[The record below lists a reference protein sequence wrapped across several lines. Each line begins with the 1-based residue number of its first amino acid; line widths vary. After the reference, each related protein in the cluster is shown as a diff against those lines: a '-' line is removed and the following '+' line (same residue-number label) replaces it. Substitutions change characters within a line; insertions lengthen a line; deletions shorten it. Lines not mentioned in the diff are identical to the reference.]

1 MRLTIRIHDPR
12 ITADLSAEPH
22 IDVDVD
28 VRGARLHDRT
38 LEDIVRATGVDA
50 AVAVGAAGAGA
61 DMDGSVVVDGRRVGV
76 HDPLGS
82 VSLHNGSIVEVSRSA
97 VSAHDRLASDASAL
111 VSVAGGLD
119 SGATFVIPQGR
130 HHIGRGHTNVVR
142 LNDPTVSRRH
152 ARLQID
158 PDGTVTVTDANST
171 NGTRAGVAFVDT
183 RRVDQRSTLTLGA
196 TQLRIEP
203 FTADPRRPGDA
214 TTRPAARVP
223 RSLAEGTM
231 PFNRPPRMA
240 PRPGPGPVPLPTAPR
255 GVGGHTPF
263 SWAMFLA
270 PLAIGLVMAKIFGPM
285 FAVFALL
292 SPVMMVASW
301 FEQSRRA
308 RRSSRSGSR
317 AFRQALDAFA
327 IRVAQEHADES
338 SRRTSAAPDLALLHR
353 RALDGDQRLWERRTG
368 HTDFLSVRVGTTA
381 LPWAPALDAR
391 GHNPPDAAVTEI
403 LDAHDTLHDTPL
415 LVDLGPGNVVGV
427 SGPRGVARAVARS
440 LIAQAV
446 VHAGPADLAIRV
458 LAADE
463 HRARWGYLS
472 WLPHVEDLFALSVA
486 DEATVTLTIVDDPAG
501 SLGHHA
507 VRGALPAAADD
518 RRSAVV
524 LAGTAA
530 ELPSECTAV
539 VLCTD
544 DLGRARVLFPGRGQ
558 SQDGVLLMGAG
569 IDVATEQARSLA
581 RYTDPD
587 RDRADAALPAEVAL
601 ATLLGH
607 AVDDADA
614 IAAAWAAHGAES
626 LPIALGVGGAGVVTI
641 DLASDGPHVLIGGT
655 TGSGKS
661 ELLRS
666 IIAGLVASAS
676 PDDLNLVLID
686 YKGGSAFDACARLPH
701 TVGLVTDLD
710 ERLGERALISLDAE
724 LHRREHQLRS
734 VGANDLP
741 AYRRAATARTEPLP
755 RLVVIIDE
763 FATLAVELPSFLDAL
778 VSIAQRGRSLGVHLI
793 LATQRPH
800 GVISDNVRTN
810 TNVRI
815 ALRMLDDGDSTD
827 VIGRPSAAGL
837 PRSRPG
843 RGFVRMGRDEISLFQ
858 GARASAPAN
867 AAGGGACSSE
877 PELVV
882 TLLDGCG
889 VPVATPPLRRS
900 SRADDGRGSDARA
913 DACERVN
920 EPVCDERE
928 GSDRHGTMS
937 PSSLDVLVDT
947 VCRAHERR
955 HGRTPRRPWFP
966 ALKHPLSVSG
976 LADFPPGPESTTVR
990 SHALA
995 GVAIGVVDEPRAQRQ
1010 RQWTWHPGE
1019 GNLLVYGMT
1028 GSGTTTCLLT
1038 VAMAVAERTAPTEAH
1053 IYAFDFGAGG
1063 LAPLA
1068 TLPHTGAVVM
1078 VNERARQRRLLDV
1091 LHDELSQ
1098 RRTSGAQP
1106 PILVVVDD
1114 LGSMRATHDDL
1125 AGLRFLERFSRLAL
1139 DGPALG
1145 IHVVLAADRPQ
1156 AMPPA
1161 LAAAS
1166 TQRVVLRL
1174 ADAYDHGLLGLPGR
1188 RPAAALPGRGFTSAG
1203 LELQLAHRNE
1213 RDLAAATA
1221 AIVAAAAA
1229 SVGNGTNGDRHP
1241 VAVGVLPDLVT
1252 SRELTPP
1259 SVGARV
1265 WSIPLGIGDRDL
1277 CPRSIDLHEGDHLLV
1292 AGPPRSG
1299 RTSVLAH
1306 VGRSSAF
1313 AGSSVVVVADRPDT
1327 ALPGLLSSLDVVSV
1341 IATPPDLGDVL
1352 TRRGE
1357 QPTVVLIDDAERL
1370 REDGT
1375 ALAELM
1381 ASDRLGVRVVAAGRA
1396 DRLRVAYGH
1405 WTRPLRASR
1414 LGLALQPD
1422 LDVDGELWSV
1432 RFAALRGATWP
1443 AGRGVLVRDGEIELI
1458 QVALP

>member
-1 MRLTIRIHDPR
+1 MRLTIRIHEPG
-12 ITADLSAEPH
+12 IAADLRGGRH

-28 VRGARLHDRT
+28 VDGARLHDRT
-38 LEDIVRATGVDA
+38 LEDLVRATRVDA
-50 AVAVGAAGAGA
+50 RAA
-61 DMDGSVVVDGRRVGV
+61 SVDRDRYVTVDGRRFGVHDRLGSVGV
-76 HDPLGS
+76 HNGS
-82 VSLHNGSIVEVSRSA
+82 VVEVVTGAASA
-97 VSAHDRLASDASAL
+97 QGPLAPAVGAL
-111 VSVAGGLD
+111 VSVSGGLD
-119 SGATFVIPQGR
+119 SGATFVVPHGR

-142 LNDPTVSRRH
+142 LHDPTVSRQH

-158 PDGTVTVTDANST
+158 PDGAITVTDANST
-171 NGTRAGVAFVDT
+171 NGTRVGPTFVDT
-183 RRVDQRSTLTLGA
+183 AQVDDHATITLGA

-203 FTADPRRPGDA
+203 FTADPHRRAGGTTGPGG
-214 TTRPAARVP
+214 RIP
-223 RSLAEGTM
+223 RSSAEGTT

-240 PRPGPGPVPLPTAPR
+240 PSPSPAPIPQPAAPR
-255 GVGGHTPF
+255 GIGGRTPF

-338 SRRTSAAPDLALLHR
+338 SRRTSGAPDLALLHR
-353 RALDGDQRLWERRTG
+353 QALDGDQRLWERRTG
-368 HTDFLSVRVGTTA
+368 HADFLSVRVGTTA
-381 LPWAPALDAR
+381 LPWAPALDPR
-391 GHNPPDAAVTEI
+391 THNPPDDAVTEI
-403 LDAHDTLHDTPL
+403 LDAHDTLHDSPL
-415 LVDLGPGNVVGV
+415 VVDLGPGNVVGV
-427 SGPRGVARAVARS
+427 AGPRGVARAVARS

-446 VHAGPADLAIRV
+446 AQAGPADLAIRM

-463 HRARWGYLS
+463 HLALWGYLS

-486 DEATVTLTIVDDPAG
+486 NEATVTLTVVDDPAG
-501 SLGHHA
+501 SLDHHV

-544 DLGRARVLFPGRGQ
+544 DVGRARVLFPGRGE
-558 SQDGVLLMGAG
+558 SQDGVLLMGASVG
-569 IDVATEQARSLA
+569 VATEQARSLA

-587 RDRADAALPAEVAL
+587 RDRADAALPTDVAL
-601 ATLLGH
+601 STLLGH
-607 AVDDADA
+607 AADDADA
-614 IAAAWAAHGAES
+614 IVAAWATHAAES
-626 LPIALGVGGAGVVTI
+626 LPITLGVGSAGAVTV
-641 DLASDGPHVLIGGT
+641 DVASDGPHALVGGT

-666 IIAGLVASAS
+666 IIAGLVASTS

-710 ERLGERALISLDAE
+710 EQLGERALISLDAE

-734 VGANDLP
+734 VGADDLP
-741 AYRRAATARTEPLP
+741 AYRRAATATTEPLP

-800 GVISDNVRTN
+800 GVISDNIRTN
-810 TNVRI
+810 TNVRV

-827 VIGRPSAAGL
+827 VIGRACAAGL

-843 RGFVRMGRDEISLFQ
+843 RGYVRTGRDEISLFQ

-867 AAGGGACSSE
+867 TTGGGACSSE
-877 PELVV
+877 PDLVV

-889 VPVATPPLRRS
+889 VPVAPVLVHRS
-900 SRADDGRGSDARA
+900 SCADDGRGSDAPA
-913 DACERVN
+913 DASDRVN
-920 EPVCDERE
+920 EPVGDERDD
-928 GSDRHGTMS
+928 SDRLGALAR
-937 PSSLDVLVDT
+937 SSLDVLVDT
-947 VCRAHERR
+947 VCRVHERR
-955 HGRTPRRPWFP
+955 HGRTPRRPWLP
-966 ALKHPLSVSG
+966 ALKHPLSVDE
-976 LADFPPGPESTTVR
+976 LAGFAPGPESTTVTSR
-990 SHALA
+990 ALA
-995 GVAIGVVDEPRAQRQ
+995 SVAIGVVDEPRVQRQ
-1010 RQWTWHPGE
+1010 RQWAWHPGE

-1038 VAMAVAERTAPTEAH
+1038 VAMAIAERIAPTDAH

-1068 TLPHTGAVVM
+1068 ALPHTGAVVM
-1078 VNERARQRRLLDV
+1078 VNERARQRRLLDL

-1098 RRTSGAQP
+1098 RRTRGGRP

-1174 ADAYDHGLLGLPGR
+1174 ADAYDRGLLGLPGR

-1203 LELQLAHRNE
+1203 LELQLAHRDE
-1213 RDLAAATA
+1213 RDMAAATA

-1229 SVGNGTNGDRHP
+1229 SVGPGTNGGRHP
-1241 VAVGVLPDLVT
+1241 VSVGVLPDLVT
-1252 SRELTPP
+1252 FGDLTPP

-1265 WSIPLGIGDRDL
+1265 WAIPLGIGDRDL

-1306 VGRSSAF
+1306 VGRSAAL

-1352 TRRGE
+1352 ARRGE

-1370 REDGT
+1370 REHGT
-1375 ALAELM
+1375 TLADLV

-1405 WTRPLRASR
+1405 WTRPMRASR

-1422 LDVDGELWSV
+1422 LEVDGELWSV